1 MLSLLK
7 PNANQIVRMNFTLTT
22 NELTPIKAPMPEQ
35 KNDSIDEEIIKTVL
49 NETIDL
55 VAQEAEPKS
64 QDAPDQ
70 SEEEEESESMDTLAT
85 TFVST
90 SDALKRAK
98 NIIDTVEVDNNEI
111 LPDSMSSESDTA
123 EITADILTE
132 LGSPPCIGKKRDRND
147 SEITHGPDHNS
158 FGSPRLP
165 SLKRSPTVDCIPEL
179 ESPHGFV
186 SAGQELLSP
195 TVDYTLTDG
204 EYDLTPILPC
214 KKRKV
219 GRFLL
224 FETDIRM
231 ASDQSVKYA
240 LEQLQ
245 AEMKRR
251 ADNRV

>member
-1 MLSLLK
+1 
-7 PNANQIVRMNFTLTT
+7 MNFTLTT
-22 NELTPIKAPMPEQ
+22 NELTPHRAPMSP

-49 NETIDL
+49 KETIDL
-55 VAQEAEPKS
+55 VAEEAEPKS
-64 QDAPDQ
+64 QDVP
-70 SEEEEESESMDTLAT
+70 EESQESSQSMDTLAT
-85 TFVST
+85 TYVST

-98 NIIDTVEVDNNEI
+98 SIVDNVEVD
-111 LPDSMSSESDTA
+111 LADDLSSSDSDSA
-123 EITADILTE
+123 GITADILTE
-132 LGSPPCIGKKRDRND
+132 LGSPPSKKYVIDGEEITIGKKRDRND
-147 SEITHGPDHNS
+147 SEVTQPDHNS

-165 SLKRSPTVDCIPEL
+165 PLNLTPSLER
-179 ESPHGFV
+179 GYN
-186 SAGQELLSP
+186 GSP
-195 TVDYTLTDG
+195 TVDYSLTDG

-231 ASDQSVKYA
+231 ASDQSVKYS

-245 AEMKRR
+245 AELKRR

>member
-7 PNANQIVRMNFTLTT
+7 PNANNIVRMNFTLTT
-22 NELTPIKAPMPEQ
+22 NELTPQRAPMSQ

-49 NETIDL
+49 NKTIDL
-55 VAQEAEPKS
+55 VAEEAEPKS
-64 QDAPDQ
+64 QDVP
-70 SEEEEESESMDTLAT
+70 EESQESSQSMDTLAT
-85 TFVST
+85 TSTFVST

-98 NIIDTVEVDNNEI
+98 SIVDNVEVDEVSFSDFTSDE
-111 LPDSMSSESDTA
+111 DSAD
-123 EITADILTE
+123 ITADILTE
-132 LGSPPCIGKKRDRND
+132 LGSPPSKKYVIDGEEITIGKKRDRND
-147 SEITHGPDHNS
+147 SEITQPDHNS
-158 FGSPRLP
+158 FGSPRPPPLNLTP
-165 SLKRSPTVDCIPEL
+165 PLERGYNNSP
-179 ESPHGFV
+179 
-186 SAGQELLSP
+186 A
-195 TVDYTLTDG
+195 VDYTLTDG

-245 AEMKRR
+245 HEMKRR

>member
-1 MLSLLK
+1 MFSLLK
-7 PNANQIVRMNFTLTT
+7 PNQNNIVRMNLTFAT
-22 NELTPIKAPMPEQ
+22 NELTPIRAPVPEQ
-35 KNDSIDEEIIKTVL
+35 KKDSMNEEIIKTVL

-55 VAQEAEPKS
+55 VAQEEEPKS
-64 QDAPDQ
+64 EDAT
-70 SEEEEESESMDTLAT
+70 EESKEQKEEQEKDMVTIAT

-98 NIIDTVEVDNNEI
+98 SIIDTENTDH
-111 LPDSMSSESDTA
+111 T

-132 LGSPPCIGKKRDRND
+132 LGSPASIGKKRDRND
-147 SEITHGPDHNS
+147 SEITH
-158 FGSPRLP
+158 GSPRLP

-179 ESPHGFV
+179 ESPSGFV

-240 LEQLQ
+240 MEQLQ

-251 ADNRV
+251 TDNRV